1 MMKDLKLAN
10 GSLIGAIIAGIA
22 ASLCCVG
29 PLVLLAL
36 GISGAWISTL
46 THLEFL
52 RPFGIAIT
60 LFFLV
65 LVFWKLYI
73 TPRRCSVD
81 QLCGKPTG
89 LRSYRII
96 FWVVTVLLL
105 ALLAFPWYAFLFY

>member
-1 MMKDLKLAN
+1 MKNSKLAK

-22 ASLCCVG
+22 ASLCCVA

-36 GISGAWISTL
+36 GIGGAWMSTL

-52 RPFGIAIT
+52 RPFAIAIT
-60 LFFLV
+60 LFFLM

-81 QLCGKPTG
+81 KPCGKSTG
-89 LRSYRII
+89 LRVYRIV